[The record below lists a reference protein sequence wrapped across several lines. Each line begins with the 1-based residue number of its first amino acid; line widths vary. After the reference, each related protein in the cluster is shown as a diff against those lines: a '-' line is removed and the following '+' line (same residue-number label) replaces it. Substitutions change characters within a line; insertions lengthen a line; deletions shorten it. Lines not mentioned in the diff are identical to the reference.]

1 MLSKGEEPKTYC
13 VIFLFDTCYCIETL
27 IISKTKNK
35 NEFKTLMIGSN
46 LCKYNDGYIHVK
58 ATRVPNTA
66 AAGVLVNN
74 TNKKLIFKN
83 CAPFIYFISRVNNTK
98 VDDAQD
104 IDVVKPMYNLIKYSD
119 TYSKIS
125 GSLWQFYR
133 DETPIDNNNNNID
146 FSDNNDNNIS
156 FKFKQQITGQTG
168 NCGTKDIEIMAQLKY
183 LSNFWRTL
191 ELSLINLL

>member
-1 MLSKGEEPKTYC
+1 
-13 VIFLFDTCYCIETL
+13 
-27 IISKTKNK
+27 
-35 NEFKTLMIGSN
+35 MIRSN
-46 LCKYNDGYIHVK
+46 LCKYNYAYVHVK
-58 ATRVPNTA
+58 ATTVPNTA

-83 CAPFIYFISRVNNTK
+83 CALFINFISRANNTK

-133 DETPIDNNNNNID
+133 DEPAKTI
-146 FSDNNDNNIS
+146 
-156 FKFKQQITGQTG
+156 ITIILTFLMI
-168 NCGTKDIEIMAQLKY
+168 TIIVFR
-183 LSNFWRTL
+183 SNL
-191 ELSLINLL
+191 NSK

>member
-1 MLSKGEEPKTYC
+1 
-13 VIFLFDTCYCIETL
+13 
-27 IISKTKNK
+27 
-35 NEFKTLMIGSN
+35 MIGSN
-46 LCKYNDGYIHVK
+46 LCKYNDAYIHVK
-58 ATRVPNTA
+58 ATIVPNTA

-83 CAPFIYFISRVNNTK
+83 CAPFINFISRVNNTE

-183 LSNFWRTL
+183 LSNFWRTF
-191 ELSLINLL
+191 EFSLINLLLS